1 VVGGAAER
9 GAGELWLDRSA
20 RRPTST
26 SMRVATAAGL
36 VLVLTAGCGPARGT
50 DAGSPAA
57 TAAVEVPWAD
67 YGPGVRSRIDSWAAS
82 GACDRLR
89 DTRDTAV
96 ADGDAVRRRTGH
108 GNEALIAYLDAV
120 SRAAGCPDRS

>member
-1 VVGGAAER
+1 MPGDAPQGA
-9 GAGELWLDRSA
+9 WL
-20 RRPTST
+20 
-26 SMRVATAAGL
+26 VAALVAGL
-36 VLVLTAGCGPARGT
+36 AALTGLAGCGPTRGT
-50 DAGSPAA
+50 DPGSPAA

-67 YGPGVRSRIDSWAAS
+67 YGPDVRSRIDSWAAA
-82 GACDRLR
+82 GDCRRLR
-89 DTRDTAV
+89 ETRHTAV